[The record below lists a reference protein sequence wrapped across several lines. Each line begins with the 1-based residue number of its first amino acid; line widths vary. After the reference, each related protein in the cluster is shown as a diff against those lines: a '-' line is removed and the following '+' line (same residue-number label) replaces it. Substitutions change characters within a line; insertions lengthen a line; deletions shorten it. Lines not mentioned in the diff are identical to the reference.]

1 MPDYQRQERIF
12 TEDIEDLV
20 RKILSGFS
28 RPYPMDITDQVF
40 LTIEHNLEY
49 LRLYRLYSGENTNGA
64 NAMIG
69 KMVKEITGLKVK
81 GTCRSPQAT
90 LIKTYTKLGY

>member
-1 MPDYQRQERIF
+1 MPEHHRQERIF

-20 RKILSGFS
+20 RKIFSGFS
-28 RPYPMDITDQVF
+28 RPYPEDITDQVF
-40 LTIEHNLEY
+40 LAIENNPEY
-49 LRLYRLYSGENTNGA
+49 LRLYRLYSGQNTNGA

-69 KMVKEITGLKVK
+69 KMVKELTGLKVK
-81 GTCRSPQAT
+81 GTCRNPQAT